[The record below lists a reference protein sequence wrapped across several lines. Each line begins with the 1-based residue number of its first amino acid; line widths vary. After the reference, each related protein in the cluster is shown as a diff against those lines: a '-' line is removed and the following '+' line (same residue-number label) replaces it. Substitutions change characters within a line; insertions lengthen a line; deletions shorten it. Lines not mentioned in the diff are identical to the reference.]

1 MIISKRPELKKLK
14 HIKHE
19 IIKDELSV
27 FKDFVDVMEDK
38 VNLDIFYY
46 KHVDIRFINEINH
59 RHLGVCLAEYVPLK
73 RTILYSEDN
82 FKETIMHEL
91 FHVASTLVGKD
102 TIYLGLCQIDR
113 KTKVSY
119 GIGLTEGVTCLL
131 DDKYFGNYT
140 KSKKDVVGNSYF
152 LLKRV
157 CSYIE
162 MIYGSDFI
170 EECYFNADLQTF
182 INVLANDIGL
192 EDVHIL
198 MCALDNMH
206 AAHLGCLKGFFNS
219 IKATKV
225 LFDNFNVVLR
235 VIEKMYY
242 KNIYENLLNGN
253 ISKSEFDN
261 AIGYLR
267 ELVGQQVKSTIIPY
281 YSRRISDSE
290 FDDIADGVKNE
301 VLLKRKL
308 KEM

>member
-14 HIKHE
+14 HVKHE
-19 IIKDELSV
+19 LIKDELGV
-27 FKDFVDVMEDK
+27 FRDFVDVMEDK

-46 KHVDIRFINEINH
+46 KHADINFVNSMNNQR
-59 RHLGVCLAEYVPLK
+59 LGVCLAEYIPLR
-73 RTILYSEDN
+73 RTVLYDKDN

-91 FHVASTLVGKD
+91 FHVASTLIGKD

-119 GIGLTEGVTCLL
+119 GIGLTEGITCLL

-140 KSKKDVVGNSYF
+140 KRKKEIVGNSYY

-162 MIYGSDFI
+162 MVYGSEFI
-170 EECYFNADLQTF
+170 EECYFNADLQSF

-192 EDVHIL
+192 QDAHIL

-206 AAHLGCLKGFFNS
+206 AAHLGCLKGFLSS

-225 LFDNFNVVLR
+225 LFDNFNIVLKI
-235 VIEKMYY
+235 IEKMYY

-253 ISKSEFDN
+253 ISNEEFNN

-267 ELVGQQVKSTIIPY
+267 ELVSQQVKSTIIPY
-281 YSRRISDSE
+281 YSKKVSDSE
-290 FDDIADGVKNE
+290 FDVIASRVKNE
-301 VLLKRKL
+301 VLLKKKL